1 MKINQAF
8 KLNEVAGEYMLV
20 NTGDRAVNLS
30 TVFRLNETAAWL
42 WGKIGEESFSEEMLV
57 NWLCDEY
64 EVTREVAA
72 EDVSAMVKVW
82 KEYGMLKPDNE

>member
-1 MKINQAF
+1 MKVNQAF

-20 NTGDRAVNLS
+20 NTGERAVNLS
-30 TVFRLNETAAWL
+30 TVFRLNEPAAWL
-42 WGKIGEESFSEEMLV
+42 WRKIGTESFSEEQLV
-57 NWLCDEY
+57 NWLCEEY

-82 KEYGMLKPDNE
+82 KEYGMLRPDNE

>member
-30 TVFRLNETAAWL
+30 TVFRLNEPAAWL
-42 WGKIGEESFSEEMLV
+42 WRKIGDESFSEEKLV
-57 NWLCDEY
+57 DWLCGEY

-82 KEYGMLKPDNE
+82 KEYGMLRPDNE